1 MKTISMSGS
10 LRESVGKKF
19 TKELRRNGDVP
30 CVLYGGEKQKH
41 FKMAETEF
49 KPLLFTAD
57 AHFVELNI
65 DGEKTTAILQDIQY
79 HPISDRVLHADFLEL
94 KDKKPILMAIPVQT
108 KGTARGVLSGG
119 KLDIK
124 KRVLNLRALPADMP
138 QYVELDITK
147 LGLLASIKVKDIS
160 IPNVE
165 IMEDKASV
173 VVQVKSVRNAGEAT
187 DEGIA
192 EGDSAEGA
200 AGDKKEE

>member
-19 TKELRRNGDVP
+19 AKELRRNGDVP

-49 KPLLFTAD
+49 RPLLFTGD

-65 DGEKTTAILQDIQY
+65 DGEKTAAILQDIQY
-79 HPISDRVLHADFLEL
+79 HPVSDRVIHADFLEL
-94 KDKKPILMAIPVQT
+94 NNNKPIVMSIPVQT
-108 KGTARGVLSGG
+108 KGTARGVLAGG
-119 KLDIK
+119 KLDVK

-138 QYVELDITK
+138 QYVELDVTK
-147 LGLLASIKVKDIS
+147 LNLLASIKVKDIV

-165 IMEDKASV
+165 IIENKANI
-173 VVQVKSVRNAGEAT
+173 VVQVKSTRNAGDAT
-187 DEGIA
+187 EEEHDGEP
-192 EGDSAEGA
+192 SAEGT
-200 AGDKKEE
+200 GDHKEE